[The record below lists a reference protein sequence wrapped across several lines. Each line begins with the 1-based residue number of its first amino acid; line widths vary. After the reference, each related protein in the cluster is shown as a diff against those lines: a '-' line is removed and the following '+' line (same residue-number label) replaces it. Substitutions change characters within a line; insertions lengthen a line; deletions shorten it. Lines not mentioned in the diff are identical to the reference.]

1 MCAFCAVNRNAHRV
15 NFTHQMNGV
24 SWDVRLAIQT
34 GYAIESAP
42 VSPTALNDD
51 RRRRDA
57 NARLGFTIH
66 HDFGFGCTRMCNI
79 FDFPITRRQRFMA
92 CNIVEINLLIYLRTF
107 ILYALI
113 RMWCISNSLENC
125 KIVTPR
131 FIDRPMTSDNFR
143 CAFFENPERCT
154 ESAAYFIQSKLRT
167 STAYSRDNPHAHKID
182 IKTHNLR

>member
-1 MCAFCAVNRNAHRV
+1 MLTSISPTQISVCVCAVNRNAHRV

-34 GYAIESAP
+34 GYAIESAH

-79 FDFPITRRQRFMA
+79 FAFPIKRRQRFMA

-107 ILYALI
+107 ILYALYKDVMYLKLFGKLQNRYATIYRSSNDI
-113 RMWCISNSLENC
+113 R
-125 KIVTPR
+125 
-131 FIDRPMTSDNFR
+131 
-143 CAFFENPERCT
+143 
-154 ESAAYFIQSKLRT
+154 
-167 STAYSRDNPHAHKID
+167 
-182 IKTHNLR
+182 